1 LSEKGRLCVYPA
13 SLQVYGIECKFTI
26 SELQCMAHP
35 TGDDRAKNTKGCWYS
50 YLQQEW
56 RG

>member
-1 LSEKGRLCVYPA
+1 LFEKGRLCVYPA

-35 TGDDRAKNTKGCWYS
+35 TGDDKAKNTKGC
-50 YLQQEW
+50 
-56 RG
+56 